1 MQSKNLTTSKSP
13 GKQLRGVEAG
23 PPASNAVRS
32 RKAGKN
38 GGVVSAPD
46 AQAVIVAAD
55 SARSDRAKSRKLIS
69 SHHVAMAEHRSVI
82 RSIHGGGTEIKLAT
96 KDVVFRQGDTADA
109 VFYLKTGRIQL
120 TAFSQQG
127 KEGVIAL
134 YGPGDFFGEGAL
146 GDQPIRMA
154 SAIASGAAS
163 VAKIEKSAMLR
174 LLREEPDF
182 AEKFIEHLISRT
194 IQVEADLVDQ
204 LFNSSEKRLARLL
217 LILANYNNDGHLHV
231 IAPKISQDVLAS
243 RVGTTRSRINF
254 FLNKFRKLGLIEYNG
269 TMKIHTSLLNVI
281 VHD

>member
-1 MQSKNLTTSKSP
+1 MKSKKLTAFKSSGNQLKGGDAGAP
-13 GKQLRGVEAG
+13 ALNAARSLKIGKDVGVVS
-23 PPASNAVRS
+23 PPDAKAVFAAAERARADRARS
-32 RKAGKN
+32 RKLTGSHS
-38 GGVVSAPD
+38 VS
-46 AQAVIVAAD
+46 VA
-55 SARSDRAKSRKLIS
+55 DR
-69 SHHVAMAEHRSVI
+69 RSVSK
-82 RSIHGGGTEIKLAT
+82 SIHGGGTDLKLAT
-96 KDVVFRQGDTADA
+96 KDVVFRQGDPAEA
-109 VFYLKTGRIQL
+109 VFFLKTGRIQL

-134 YGPGDFFGEGAL
+134 FGPGDFFGEGAL
-146 GDQPIRMA
+146 GHQPIRMA
-154 SAIASGAAS
+154 SAIASGASS
-163 VAKIEKSAMLR
+163 VVKIEKSAMIR

-182 AEKFIEHLISRT
+182 AEKFMAHLISRT

-217 LILANYNNDGHLHV
+217 LILANYNNDGHLHL

-269 TMKIHTSLLNVI
+269 TMKIHASLLNVI